1 MGNKRIYEVAKDYGK
16 PVNEVIDL
24 LKKHNIEKTNFSAA
38 DDKAMSVI
46 RKAYDKKP
54 EPPKPAKTEKRDVSK
69 PAAPARPQDTAK
81 RNDNNM
87 TVKAVRVAVTKA
99 VRKTA
104 TASRAVRAT
113 VRVTATA
120 NNARAVSL

>member
-24 LKKHNIEKTNFSAA
+24 LKKNNIEKTNFSAA

-54 EPPKPAKTEKRDVSK
+54 EPPKPAIPPPISCVAKATETTEIPEYLAKLSF
-69 PAAPARPQDTAK
+69 APTILIA
-81 RNDNNM
+81 
-87 TVKAVRVAVTKA
+87 
-99 VRKTA
+99 
-104 TASRAVRAT
+104 
-113 VRVTATA
+113 
-120 NNARAVSL
+120 

>member
-24 LKKHNIEKTNFSAA
+24 LKKNNIEKTNFSAA

-54 EPPKPAKTEKRDVSK
+54 EPPKPAKTENVMSANRLLL
-69 PAAPARPQDTAK
+69 R
-81 RNDNNM
+81 
-87 TVKAVRVAVTKA
+87 VRRIQLKETI
-99 VRKTA
+99 TI
-104 TASRAVRAT
+104 
-113 VRVTATA
+113 
-120 NNARAVSL
+120 

>member
-24 LKKHNIEKTNFSAA
+24 LKKNNIEKTNFSAA

-87 TVKAVRVAVTKA
+87 NR
-99 VRKTA
+99 
-104 TASRAVRAT
+104 
-113 VRVTATA
+113 
-120 NNARAVSL
+120 NNGQRNMQQNQQQN

>member
-24 LKKHNIEKTNFSAA
+24 LKKNNIEKTNFSAA

-54 EPPKPAKTEKRDVSK
+54 EPPKPAKTEKRDSK
-69 PAAPARPQDTAK
+69 PEWSPARGK
-81 RNDNNM
+81 RSP
-87 TVKAVRVAVTKA
+87 TP
-99 VRKTA
+99 
-104 TASRAVRAT
+104 SWS
-113 VRVTATA
+113 
-120 NNARAVSL
+120 ARFLGSEKP

>member
-24 LKKHNIEKTNFSAA
+24 LKKNNIEKTNFSAA

-54 EPPKPAKTEKRDVSK
+54 EPPNPAKPEKRDVST
-69 PAAPARPQDTAK
+69 PAAP
-81 RNDNNM
+81 
-87 TVKAVRVAVTKA
+87 A

-104 TASRAVRAT
+104 TVSRAVRAT

>member
-24 LKKHNIEKTNFSAA
+24 LKKNNIEKTNFSAA

-54 EPPKPAKTEKRDVSK
+54 EPPKPANQEARDMLFK
-69 PAAPARPQDTAK
+69 KMQTAK
-81 RNDNNM
+81 AALNNYP
-87 TVKAVRVAVTKA
+87 TIK
-99 VRKTA
+99 
-104 TASRAVRAT
+104 
-113 VRVTATA
+113 
-120 NNARAVSL
+120 